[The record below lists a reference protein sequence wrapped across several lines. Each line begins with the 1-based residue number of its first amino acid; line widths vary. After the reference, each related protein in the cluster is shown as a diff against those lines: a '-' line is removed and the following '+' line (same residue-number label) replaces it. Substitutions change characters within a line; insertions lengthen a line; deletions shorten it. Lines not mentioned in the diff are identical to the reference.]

1 MDVEITKDVKNELF
15 HRRELEV
22 IVKGFNATLNRE
34 EITSL
39 LVSKLGIE
47 KENFVLD
54 RIDQVFGEKKAVC
67 NAKVYE
73 NTDYMKKYEPKF
85 KLERG
90 KPKEGEKKAE
100 PAEVKEEERVEEKVE
115 EKKPEEKK
123 EETKEEVK
131 EEKEEPKEETPQQEE
146 SK

>member
-54 RIDQVFGEKKAVC
+54 RIDQVFGEK
-67 NAKVYE
+67 
-73 NTDYMKKYEPKF
+73 
-85 KLERG
+85 
-90 KPKEGEKKAE
+90 
-100 PAEVKEEERVEEKVE
+100 
-115 EKKPEEKK
+115 
-123 EETKEEVK
+123 
-131 EEKEEPKEETPQQEE
+131 
-146 SK
+146 